1 MLEIRKMQM
10 EDLDEVAE
18 VEKSIFSQPWSKK
31 GFADAIGQEAALY
44 LTARVNGRLAGY
56 CGLLQSL
63 DEADI
68 TNVAVAEVFRN
79 QGVASAMLNELIRC
93 GQEGGILNFTLEVR
107 AKNAAALHLYEKLGF
122 VSVGIRPGFYEKPR
136 EDAVIM
142 WKYS

>member
-31 GFADAIGQEAALY
+31 GFADAIGQEAVLY

-93 GQEGGILNFTLEVR
+93 GQERGILNFTLEVR